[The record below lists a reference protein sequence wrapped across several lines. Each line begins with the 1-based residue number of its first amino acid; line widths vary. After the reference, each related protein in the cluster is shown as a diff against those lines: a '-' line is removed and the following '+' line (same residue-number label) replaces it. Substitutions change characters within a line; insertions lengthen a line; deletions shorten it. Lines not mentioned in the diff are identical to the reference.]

1 MATGCCLRSCG
12 PMSNAVVTDSVS
24 MRSEPE
30 ATPLTSSR
38 SLHPTSEVT
47 APTSSWFSKRRS
59 VVILAALLSGL
70 GGFGYYRSVRGI
82 ESTDNAQVDADVVAV
97 PARVGGVVLKLYFT
111 ENQRVAKGAL
121 LAELDAAP
129 LSAKLAQAEAS
140 LLAAQ
145 ASAEAAEAEALLAGA
160 DAVGNRDVARANL
173 TNNTVGV
180 KASSDAIREGEA
192 QLENA
197 RAASRQSELD
207 LTRAK
212 QLFASGAF
220 TRSQLDSAQ
229 TAHERAVSAQAASAA
244 RLSGLRLATA
254 QSQSR
259 VAEAS
264 ARLKLSDNVDTLVRE
279 AKARAAVAHAN
290 VETARAVRDLAALDL
305 SYTKVVAPEEGV
317 VSKKSVNAGQSLA
330 SGQTIVQLVTD
341 ARWVTANF
349 KETQLEHMRAGQ
361 PVQFSVDAYPG
372 VALTG
377 DVESFSGATGARFT
391 LLPPDNATGN
401 FTKVVQRV
409 PVRIH
414 VRSVPHGLSLR
425 PGMSVELDVDTN
437 EHG

>member
-1 MATGCCLRSCG
+1 
-12 PMSNAVVTDSVS
+12 MSNAVVTESVS
-24 MRSEPE
+24 VSSEAE
-30 ATPLTSSR
+30 ATPLTNSR
-38 SLHPTSEVT
+38 STHPASGVAAPT
-47 APTSSWFSKRRS
+47 APWLTKRRS
-59 VVILAALLSGL
+59 LVILVALLSGL

-97 PARVGGVVLKLYFT
+97 PARVGGVVVKVYFT

-121 LAELDAAP
+121 LAELDSAPFAAR
-129 LSAKLAQAEAS
+129 LAQAEAS

-145 ASAEAAEAEALLAGA
+145 ASAEAADAEALLAETN
-160 DAVGNRDVARANL
+160 AVGNRDVARANL
-173 TNNTVGV
+173 SNNTVGV

-197 RAASRQSELD
+197 RAMSRQSELD

-220 TRSQLDSAQ
+220 TRSQLDAAQ
-229 TAHERAVSAQAASAA
+229 TAFDRAASAQAAAEA
-244 RLSGLRLATA
+244 RLSGLKLAIS

-264 ARLKLSDNVDTLVRE
+264 ARLKLSDNVPTLVRE
-279 AKARAAVAHAN
+279 ANARAAVAHAN
-290 VETARAVRDLAALDL
+290 VDTARAARDLAALDV
-305 SYTKVVAPEEGV
+305 SYTKVVAPDDGV
-317 VSKKSVNAGQSLA
+317 VSKKSINAGQSVA

-349 KETQLEHMRAGQ
+349 KETQLEHMRLGQ
-361 PVQFSVDAYPG
+361 PAHFTVDAFPG
-372 VALTG
+372 LEISG

-414 VRSVPHGLSLR
+414 VKDVPEGLELR
-425 PGMSVELDVDTN
+425 PGMSVELDVNTN
-437 EHG
+437 G